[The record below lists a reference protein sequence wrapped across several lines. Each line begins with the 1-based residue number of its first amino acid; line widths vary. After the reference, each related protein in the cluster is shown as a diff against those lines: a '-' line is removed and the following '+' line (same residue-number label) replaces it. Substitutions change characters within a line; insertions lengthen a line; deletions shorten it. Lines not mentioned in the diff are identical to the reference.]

1 MSNGDPSEFQ
11 RKMLLMFSVFLLVLG
26 IAIFWGWGVMY
37 GTWYPFNRDNVGI
50 YTIYLPLILFGILG
64 ILLTRKKPAKA

>member
-11 RKMLLMFSVFLLVLG
+11 RKTLLMFSVFLLVLG
-26 IAIFWGWGVMY
+26 VAIFWGWGVLY
-37 GTWYPFNRDNVGI
+37 DTWYPFNRGNVGI